1 MAMNAW
7 KVYVS
12 GVQIDTVFYTQDC
25 DSEYV
30 RTSLIDHD
38 GYPWNIVVRKGN

>member
-38 GYPWNIVVRKGN
+38 GYPRNIVVRKGN

>member
-1 MAMNAW
+1 MTTW

-12 GVQIDTVFYTQDC
+12 GVQIDTVWYSKDC

-30 RTSLIDHD
+30 RTSLINHD
-38 GYPWNIVVRKGN
+38 GYPQNIVVRKGV